1 MKDMCSIAG
10 ISKQALW
17 KHSKRQE
24 EVAWITSEVVDMIKD
39 VRINHKRMGCRRIY
53 YTSKEPLPI
62 GRDLFEQIG
71 FANGFKLRL
80 KRNVMKTTWSQRV
93 EVYPNLIEGMV
104 LNGIN
109 QVWQSD
115 IFYLKVEGTDYYGV
129 SIEDVYSRKLL
140 ALHLSKSLRAEQ
152 NVRALKKALKAR
164 KGSKVSGCIFHSDRG
179 SQYISD
185 SHKTLLK
192 EAGMKISMCKMPQ
205 ENAYVE
211 RVQGTLKH
219 EYLFEHKLT
228 EANLYKMIPKIL
240 GWYNEERPHSE
251 LNMMTP
257 TAFEKYVNNLPE
269 KRRPKMQIYQG
280 FSELSTKKQVI
291 DKKKKVAKKKKSTS
305 LSLCLNI
312 D

>member
-1 MKDMCSIAG
+1 MISG

-17 KHSKRQE
+17 KHFKRRK
-24 EVAWITSEVVDMIKD
+24 EVALVTSEVVEMIKD

-53 YTSKEPLPI
+53 YTSKVPLPI

-71 FANGFKLRL
+71 FANGFKLQL
-80 KRNVMKTTWSQRV
+80 KRNVIKTTWSQRV
-93 EVYPNLIEGMV
+93 EVFPNLIEGMV

-115 IFYLKVEGTDYYGV
+115 IFYLKVEGADYYGV

-140 ALHLSKSLRAEQ
+140 ALHLSKSLAAEQ
-152 NVRALKKALKAR
+152 NVRALQKALKAR
-164 KGSKVSGCIFHSDRG
+164 KGSKVNRCIFHSDRG

-185 SHKTLLK
+185 IHKTLLK

-211 RVQGTLKH
+211 RVQGTLKY

-228 EANLYKMIPKIL
+228 EANLYKMMLKIL

-257 TAFEKYVNNLPE
+257 AAFERYVKNIPE
-269 KRRPKMQIYQG
+269 NKRPEVQIYQG
-280 FSELSTKKQVI
+280 FSELSTKNKI
-291 DKKKKVAKKKKSTS
+291 ANKKKKSS
-305 LSLCLNI
+305 KKRKSQHHYA
-312 D
+312 

>member
-1 MKDMCSIAG
+1 MQDMYAVAG

-24 EVAWITSEVVDMIKD
+24 KVSLITNEVMDMIKD
-39 VRINHKRMGCRRIY
+39 VRINHPRMGCRRIY
-53 YTSKEPLPI
+53 YTSETPLPV
-62 GRDLFEQIG
+62 GRDIFEQIG
-71 FANGFKLRL
+71 FANGFKLKQ

-104 LNGIN
+104 LTGIN

-115 IFYLKVEGTDYYGV
+115 IFYLKVEGIDYYGV

-152 NVRALKKALKAR
+152 NTRAMKKALKAR
-164 KGSKVSGCIFHSDRG
+164 EGSDVKGCIFHSDRG

-185 SHKTLLK
+185 SHKTLIK
-192 EAGMKISMCKMPQ
+192 EAEMKISMCKMPQ

-211 RVQGTLKH
+211 RVQGTLKY

-228 EANLYKMIPKIL
+228 EDNLYKMIWKIL
-240 GWYNEERPHSE
+240 RWYNEERPHSK

-257 TAFEKYVNNLPE
+257 TAFEKYVGNLAEKDKPE
-269 KRRPKMQIYQG
+269 MTIYQG
-280 FSELSTKKQVI
+280 FAELLTKNEVA
-291 DKKKKVAKKKKSTS
+291 DKKKKSSKKRKSQHH
-305 LSLCLNI
+305 NYY
-312 D
+312 

>member
-1 MKDMCSIAG
+1 MYTVAG

-17 KHSKRQE
+17 KHNKRQE
-24 EVAWITSEVVDMIKD
+24 EVSRINGEVVDMIRD
-39 VRINHKRMGCRRIY
+39 IRTRHKRMGCRRIY
-53 YTSKEPLPI
+53 YTVHDRLPI

-71 FANGFKLRL
+71 FANGFKLKF

-93 EVYPNLIEGMV
+93 EVYPNLIEGLV

-115 IFYLKVEGTDYYGV
+115 IFYLKVEETDYYGV

-140 ALHLSKSLRAEQ
+140 ALHFSKSLRAEQ
-152 NVRALKKALKAR
+152 NTKALKKALKTR
-164 KGSKVSGCIFHSDRG
+164 KGSDVEGCIFHSDRG

-211 RVQGTLKH
+211 RIQGTLKY

-228 EANLYKMIPKIL
+228 KVNLQQMAWKIIR
-240 GWYNEERPHSE
+240 WYNEERPHSE
-251 LNMMTP
+251 LNMMMP
-257 TAFEKYVNNLPE
+257 TAFEKYVKNMVENDRPE
-269 KRRPKMQIYQG
+269 MPIYKG
-280 FSELSTKKQVI
+280 FS
-291 DKKKKVAKKKKSTS
+291 
-305 LSLCLNI
+305 
-312 D
+312 

>member
-1 MKDMCSIAG
+1 MKDMYIIAG

-24 EVAWITSEVVDMIKD
+24 DVHRITREVVDMIKD
-39 VRINHKRMGCRRIY
+39 VRINHKRMGCRKIY
-53 YTSKEPLPI
+53 YTSKKPLPI

-71 FANGFKLRL
+71 FANGFKLKL

-93 EVYPNLIEGMV
+93 EVVPNLIEGMT

-109 QVWQSD
+109 QGWQSGN
-115 IFYLKVEGTDYYGV
+115 FYPKVEGTDHYGV

-140 ALHLSKSLRAEQ
+140 ALHLSKSLAAEQ
-152 NVRALKKALKAR
+152 NARALKKALKVR
-164 KGSKVSGCIFHSDRG
+164 RGSKVSGCIFHSDRG

-192 EAGMKISMCKMPQ
+192 ESGMEISMCKMPQ

-211 RVQGTLKH
+211 RVQGTLKY

-228 EANLYKMIPKIL
+228 EANLCKMIPKIL
-240 GWYNEERPHSE
+240 GWYNDERPHSE

-257 TAFEKYVNNLPE
+257 VAFERYVKNTPKNKRPE
-269 KRRPKMQIYQG
+269 VQIYQG
-280 FSELSTKKQVI
+280 FSELSTKNEVAN
-291 DKKKKVAKKKKSTS
+291 KKKKVTKKKK
-305 LSLCLNI
+305 
-312 D
+312 